1 MQHGEEN
8 SSFYGK
14 LETPVVQQ
22 SRQDLVDG
30 TGLPEPLKD
39 ERRSNFGVARG
50 EAAGAGMRAEEAQLF
65 GEPRE
70 RLHQR
75 VELAAGEEF
84 VEAAE
89 AGQDALLH
97 LAVGPDVIDE
107 KQVGSGTVG
116 LGADEQGCAPVSPS
130 LPPFHARNKEY
141 MTLIWDTRDTRFPR
155 KTIPRYVESVSYD
168 DFESQS
174 VEDEPKVTP
183 TQAGL

>member
-1 MQHGEEN
+1 MSAG
-8 SSFYGK
+8 
-14 LETPVVQQ
+14 PI
-22 SRQDLVDG
+22 LVW
-30 TGLPEPLKD
+30 
-39 ERRSNFGVARG
+39 ARG

-97 LAVGPDVIDE
+97 LAVGPDVIDG

-130 LPPFHARNKEY
+130 LPPFHARTKEY
-141 MTLIWDTRDTRFPR
+141 MT
-155 KTIPRYVESVSYD
+155 
-168 DFESQS
+168 
-174 VEDEPKVTP
+174 
-183 TQAGL
+183 